1 MTDLV
6 LELSFCIYFNVYL
19 YFWTC
24 CLVECCKPRPKNSWV
39 FFNIMSNVW
48 MTLKSNSNARHGYG
62 SIQLRR
68 RNHQK
73 SISPPLVQIV
83 LLRQQQETHKTKWFG
98 RCGPQTITFFS
109 SWLFVRVLITFDSL
123 WWHLHPVHVAQVVQ
137 FPPCCKPFVP
147 FVIHL

>member
-24 CLVECCKPRPKNSWV
+24 CLAECCKYQDLRIRVIFSHHVKCLND
-39 FFNIMSNVW
+39 
-48 MTLKSNSNARHGYG
+48 NSNARHGYG
-62 SIQLRR
+62 SIQVRR

-109 SWLFVRVLITFDSL
+109 SWLFARVLITFDSL

-137 FPPCCKPFVP
+137 FPQVCKPFVP
-147 FVIHL
+147 FVIHLQIH